1 MAPVFEGVQLCSISD
16 NSGQFQSSSPQM
28 VKLEVKHDGQ
38 DSTVVIY
45 TGNQDAMTFLLD
57 VNTECSRVGR
67 QSFMLTSQ
75 ENSLLLRFP
84 TTGAFSEFYDHV
96 EDARHKTNT
105 KKRRSMFQMRT
116 DEASATQYFQF
127 YSYLSQQQNMLQ
139 DYVRTATYQRA
150 MLQNM
155 EDFRG
160 KVVMDVGAGSGI
172 LSFFAVQ
179 AGAAKVYA
187 VEASSMAEH
196 AENLIR
202 ANGLSGKV
210 QMIRGKVEE
219 VTVPEQVDV
228 IISESMGYM
237 LLNER
242 MLESFLH
249 AKKWLKPGGRMFPSR
264 GDLHITPFMDEQLYM
279 EQFNKAN
286 FWYQESFHGVNLSVL
301 RDAAVNEYFRQPVVD
316 TFDIRICMAKTEKYT
331 VDFQTADET
340 DLHRIEIP
348 LRYEMLA
355 SGSIHG
361 LAFWFDCAFIGT
373 SETIW
378 LSTAPTEPLTHW
390 YQVRCL
396 LRSPLFV
403 KVGQVVS
410 GVATLVA
417 NKRQSYEIMIELE
430 IEGTGMSSRNTLDL
444 KNPFFRYTGV
454 TPAAPPGSHTGT
466 SSPSDSYWQSLT
478 LSTNVGNSTQVVPSN
493 HAVAMNGYDGNAANI
508 MQSNLIP
515 LGKEQWH
522 ENRGLALANTACIS
536 HPTTVA
542 GGTTVRQVGGVSTMP
557 TPCSIGGGISPAAF
571 TNQTTNANMN
581 YSAGGQ
587 YGFGQGM
594 MQMSAQGGA
603 GLPGQQVDGLNH

>member
-16 NSGQFQSSSPQM
+16 NSGQLQSSSPQI

-45 TGNQDAMTFLLD
+45 TGTQDAMTFLLD

-84 TTGAFSEFYDHV
+84 TTGAFSEFYGHV
-96 EDARHKTNT
+96 EDARHQTNT

-196 AENLIR
+196 AETLIR

-493 HAVAMNGYDGNAANI
+493 HVVAINGYDGNAANI

-515 LGKEQWH
+515 
-522 ENRGLALANTACIS
+522 LANTACIS

-571 TNQTTNANMN
+571 SNQTTNANNMN
-581 YSAGGQ
+581 YGGAAGGGGQ
-587 YGFGQGM
+587 YGGGAAGFGQGAM
-594 MQMSAQGGA
+594 MQMQGGVM
-603 GLPGQQVDGLNH
+603 LPGQQVDGLNH